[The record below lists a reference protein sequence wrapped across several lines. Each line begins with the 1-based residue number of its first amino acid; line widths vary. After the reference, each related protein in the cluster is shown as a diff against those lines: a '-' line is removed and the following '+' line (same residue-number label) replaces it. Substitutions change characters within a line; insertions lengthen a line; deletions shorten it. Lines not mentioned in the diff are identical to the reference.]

1 MASSLATMLDLE
13 DTCGFEVAAAKK
25 NSQVIATILQNTPKA
40 EEVMPSAFDST
51 TDFDDMTDEEIE
63 QVAKDEASQLFLDIF
78 PNTELD
84 IDLKLF
90 TLKPGRI
97 SKGEILA
104 GMLTRDGEDRY
115 CFVQNAPKKKREV
128 NPRNPQLYKG
138 TCINVSQQGDGTLY
152 PSFNRPRFTEEF
164 TFKHFCLKASEEL
177 QLVSGLVGEE
187 VG

>member
-1 MASSLATMLDLE
+1 MKK
-13 DTCGFEVAAAKK
+13 KK
-25 NSQVIATILQNTPKA
+25 NSHAGSEAQYGPRLAGEILHDYLEN
-40 EEVMPSAFDST
+40 S
-51 TDFDDMTDEEIE
+51 DEPFARAYR
-63 QVAKDEASQLFLDIF
+63 QHVADEKEDEASQLFLDIF